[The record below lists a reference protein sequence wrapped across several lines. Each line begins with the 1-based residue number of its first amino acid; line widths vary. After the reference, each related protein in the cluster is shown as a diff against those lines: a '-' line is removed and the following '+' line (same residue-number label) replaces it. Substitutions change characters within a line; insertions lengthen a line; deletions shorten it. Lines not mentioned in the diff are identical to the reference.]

1 MQELKAGTKVEARR
15 NVYWLAP
22 YSLLS
27 YIPSDTAHIELGPP
41 ILSLINKTLYR
52 LACRQSDR
60 GIFSSEALF
69 SQMHLSSFQ
78 ADKKIKQKQNKKFK
92 KTKKNH
98 TNRKQEQPGKLLL
111 GRSVKRER

>member
-15 NVYWLAP
+15 NVYCLAP
-22 YSLLS
+22 YTLLS

-69 SQMHLSSFQ
+69 SQMHLSLFQ
-78 ADKKIKQKQNKKFK
+78 ADKKKKNKTKTKQKILKNKKNIQ
-92 KTKKNH
+92 TKNKN
-98 TNRKQEQPGKLLL
+98 NQET
-111 GRSVKRER
+111 SD